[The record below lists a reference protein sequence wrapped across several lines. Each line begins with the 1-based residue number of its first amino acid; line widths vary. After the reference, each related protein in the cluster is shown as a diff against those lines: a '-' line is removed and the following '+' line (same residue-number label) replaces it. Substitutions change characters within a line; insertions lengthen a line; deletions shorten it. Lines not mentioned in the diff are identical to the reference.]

1 MAGNTPGDNSG
12 NILVEFDYNNIIV
25 VDPNKTIDAFGN
37 IRERLVDHE
46 KLVMFANL
54 EAEVLP
60 RTKLA
65 VGGSPED
72 RIRIISVAKMNFLR
86 PTEGTN
92 LTTGYYDELTGK
104 NSKNGLGDNQI
115 REQIIQPN
123 DGNKPYNKV
132 TVNNP
137 GNTSTD
143 NGLLGITS
151 IRVTT
156 NTSFIPTVSIELED
170 IQGRALFQLGDN
182 SPYAAFFNLPYPP
195 FYLTLK
201 GYYGQAIK
209 YQLNLRT
216 FNARFNSFSGNYGVT
231 LEFVGYKFNILNEI
245 SMGNLLA
252 APHMYSSRFDISKSP
267 TSVEGGNKNIESSS
281 RQTGNVTT
289 ESTNSG
295 DNVVTQI
302 VSEKGYQKV
311 VEVYSEYKAKGL
323 LDPNF
328 PELTF
333 AQLMNKLDLF
343 EQTVIN
349 SYTKVDV
356 QPLTN
361 IRAYK
366 ETLGKYYDTI
376 YGASSSW
383 YNKYINAKPIV
394 LTNGT
399 FVYALKPELDTAAQ
413 YTARGLL
420 SGYTIEYNKLLESN
434 PTLGV
439 AGPAP
444 VKNSITNDT
453 MLINV
458 SLTDIDLNK
467 TTVSLTGILA
477 PTTGDT
483 ESIKSYL
490 EQLLGQ
496 KFDVTTNTQSTTQP
510 QKSVNVIINPLYIFK
525 SNTVDSKSIPRFENL
540 IAQMEAEANRKLG
553 EYETALTAD
562 FSRKIEDS
570 TIGLGFRPTV
580 RNICAVVMASAEAFI
595 RLLDEVH
602 TNAWN
607 VKYDPIRQLAILD
620 NPSSAPGTDT
630 RENVKISTQAKSQ
643 NQGLSTSQIPV
654 YPWPQF
660 FVETPEDKKG
670 RFQLKYLADP
680 SVVDITQGYRYDKWP
695 EVEFVEEYMRG
706 LTQKFNPPIAQVPT
720 DSQSTTNIININAIE
735 YPSNGIA
742 YVNKEEVK
750 FFYEIWERQF
760 LTSNYSGFIRANA
773 NQLSQ
778 LTDLVLSSETNNI
791 VSSLG
796 VSSPYLTLKLKN
808 YNITAQNYVQTLQ
821 NFSNN
826 GTGKSYQEFIRD
838 FYVTPY
844 IKNLTENSFNIL
856 TINDLGKEPQMAAK
870 YEALEQLVQNASNN
884 PIIIDTYP
892 FTNPTWVANNMSQS
906 NSSVNNSVYNTSQV
920 LKVFKERNVI
930 SNFNSVYDYTT
941 NRPVTNF
948 SYLLV
953 TNPTTEITATN
964 LSVFYDGRKNPNN
977 FIPTEGYVN
986 FLRPS
991 TNVTTETTTT
1001 MLNTPYMVNAI
1012 QNGVYNWRKSDKYP
1026 YVQAAYLFINSLPL
1040 ASLKERYQTYGA
1052 STELDYIASCFK
1064 KFGAIHKMP
1073 YAWVLKMGSVWYRY
1087 KTYKA
1092 TGVDFIESAWDNF
1105 NYKVNF
1111 DPVTSSD
1118 TKTYK
1123 FLFDGEKSITL
1134 QSLVNNDSKIQTGF
1148 YPKVINDFNVF
1159 YNGYD
1164 LYSGYTDTEIQ
1175 TSINGGMKVF
1185 NFADSNINPTSSIFT
1200 ALGGVPKSTIQTWSV
1215 VLPNTVIDS
1224 TVSSGT
1230 CSPNQNTTSSN
1241 YFIVPSFGSPIN
1253 QVGTECLQNNVQV
1266 CPFIDNTSIYNGS
1279 VRLLWSAP
1287 NYGYFNNDEIAKPNP
1302 DAYIN
1307 KINTGNVKQ
1316 SAFKLLIDNEYS
1328 NIEEIFSVFDK
1339 SILDK
1344 FEQEFLNFSKPVTD
1358 IDLGPQ
1364 VVVPVGQSPVDEN
1377 AIYKNFQYLFR
1388 KLMLVNGNVSS
1399 TTTEYFNSLGNTQL
1413 IGFSNTIKSFLEFDV
1428 ILKYGNPA
1436 NYKRRVVDSFLASN
1450 GGTNPI
1456 VDPIE
1461 FNPYVVNSLPS
1472 TNGTV
1477 TLSQSKALYQQ
1488 PWLALETQVG
1498 FSTIE
1503 NLAYT
1508 DNGSYITD
1516 FFIDNNIEFSV
1527 DNIEL
1532 CSQLIKQYATQ
1543 KLYTPTI
1550 TSIEFKTRVQNYL
1563 NGTTE
1568 LQNIFLNQILT
1579 RVRADLPNQQELPQ
1593 KKIQSVID
1601 GQQSKVE
1608 NYEVFKAL
1616 NDKWIAGGDFTT
1628 KTLFEDFLFLDRA
1641 SRNVG
1646 DTVIIDIFALKDMLL
1661 GDKTFEESSLN
1672 MEMSVFTFLSGLLI
1686 NNKFNVMPLPAYV
1699 NFYNVQDADGTT
1711 LSQSAEGSLEFA
1723 DNMWGTFLDVDYRK
1737 SGPKLICFYAGIP
1750 SAQLDLPK
1758 GNSRFRD
1765 DAFDLRRASENPL
1778 IENQVG
1784 KKDWALSNK
1793 CVGFNVDVG
1802 TRNQNIFYS
1811 FSVSMANG
1819 KATSETVQTQLNMVD
1834 QASGR
1839 NVATQ
1844 NVGLYN
1850 LYKQRS
1856 YQCQVICLGNAL
1868 LQPTMY
1874 FNLRHVPMF
1883 NGPYLIT
1890 EVNHTIT
1897 AGQFETS
1904 FSGIRQGVYDLP
1916 SIDNLLQSINLNL
1929 LTQIE
1934 SVIKSKKDN
1943 LPDAPITDINK
1954 SAILSQTGDNAAAA
1968 TNTCTNSLNSNYNT
1982 WGDFVESATIGLNP
1996 SEMATAIRNKTSNPD
2011 LQLLIYLMCYI
2022 TTFNKDK
2029 FYGYN
2034 NNFVNA
2040 ALDTYW
2046 GASTQYFIQQQA
2058 SCVSI
2063 SGLTNGSS
2071 VVKPIANFKNV
2082 DDFLSFMV
2090 ARLTPNIT
2098 RIRYGE
2104 NGNSP
2109 IGVDKYYVC
2118 FWTPP
2123 TATNQNITS
2132 EYFDEHLTEFQTLF
2146 ETLKKGVAS
2155 AKEVGFSDVA
2165 VNGASQTSMA
2175 VQLAMAQPQNNL
2187 NTTTLPGPVCLPP
2200 SITSF
2205 SPLTG
2210 VTGTI
2215 LNITGDDL
2223 NTVTAATINGVTVT
2237 TGITINSGV
2246 NVVVIVPF
2254 SNTTIPQNNTITL
2267 SGTHGSGSSTTT
2279 FTYNPL
2285 QTTAAPP
2292 TVAPSVP
2299 PNSNTNPQQTG
2310 PVIMIEGTSYN
2321 NDSLTVIINP
2331 EYYPTGNT
2339 ALSPWNFQYTEQD
2352 TTLDYQFVRLS
2363 ATSNNQYVQ
2372 VILGQGTLTQD
2383 LDSYFVN
2390 EIKFQIDSS
2399 SIVSDFDNQS
2409 IDIPPGTTRILC
2421 KFGLT
2426 AQRVDQPNI
2435 GQEAT
2440 QWFPFSFAI

>member
-72 RIRIISVAKMNFLR
+72 RIRIVSVAKMNFLR
-86 PTEGTN
+86 PTEGTA

-104 NSKNGLGDNQI
+104 NSKNGLGVNQI

-123 DGNKPYNKV
+123 DGTKPYNKV

-137 GNTSTD
+137 GNKSTD

-151 IRVTT
+151 INVRT
-156 NTSFIPTVSIELED
+156 NTSFVPTVTMELED

-216 FNARFNSFSGNYGVT
+216 FNARFNSFSGNYQVT

-267 TSVEGGNKNIESSS
+267 TSSESPNKNIEVGVT
-281 RQTGNVTT
+281 QTGNLSSQSNN
-289 ESTNSG
+289 ST

-323 LDPNF
+323 VDPNF
-328 PELTF
+328 PEITF

-383 YNKYINAKPIV
+383 YNKYINTKPIV

-399 FVYALKPELDTAAQ
+399 FVYALKPELNIDAQ
-413 YTARGLL
+413 NTARSLL
-420 SGYTIEYNKLLESN
+420 SGYTLEYNKLLATN
-434 PTLGV
+434 PTLGT
-439 AGPAP
+439 AGASPI
-444 VKNSITNDT
+444 KNSITNDT

-458 SLTDIDLNK
+458 TLNDIDLNK
-467 TTVSLTGILA
+467 TTTSLTGILA
-477 PTTGDT
+477 PTTADT
-483 ESIKSYL
+483 ASIQSYL
-490 EQLLGQ
+490 EKLLGP
-496 KFDVTTNTQSTTQP
+496 KLEINSNTQTTTDP
-510 QKSVNVIINPLYIFK
+510 GKSVNVVVNPLFIFK
-525 SNTVDSKSIPRFENL
+525 SNTVDNRSIPRFENL

-630 RENVKISTQAKSQ
+630 MGNIPKSQQATNQ
-643 NQGLSTSQIPV
+643 NQGLSTSQVPV

-660 FVETPEDKKG
+660 FVETPDDKKG

-720 DSQSTTNIININAIE
+720 DSQATTNIININAIE

-778 LTDLVLSSETNNI
+778 LTDLVLSSETSNI

-796 VSSPYLTLKLKN
+796 VSSPYLSLKLKN

-884 PIIIDTYP
+884 PIIVDTYP
-892 FTNPTWVANNMSQS
+892 FTNPTWVAGNMSQS
-906 NSSVNNSVYNTSQV
+906 NSSVDNSVYNTNQV

-948 SYLLV
+948 SYLVV

-964 LSVFYDGRKNPNN
+964 LSVFYDTRKNPDK

-1012 QNGVYNWRKSDKYP
+1012 QNGVLNWRKSDKYP
-1026 YVQAAYLFINSLPL
+1026 YVQAAYLFLNSLPL
-1040 ASLKERYQTYGA
+1040 ASLKERYQTFGA

-1087 KTYKA
+1087 KTYKS
-1092 TGVDFIESAWDNF
+1092 TGVDFIESAWKNF
-1105 NYKVNF
+1105 DYKVNF
-1111 DPVTSSD
+1111 DPITSSD
-1118 TKTYK
+1118 TKTYT

-1134 QSLVNNDSKIQTGF
+1134 QSLVNNDSKVQTGF

-1164 LYSGYTDTEIQ
+1164 LYSGYTNTEIQ

-1185 NFADSNINPTSSIFT
+1185 NFTDSNINPTSSVLT
-1200 ALGGVPKSTIQTWSV
+1200 ALAGLPKSTIQTWSV
-1215 VLPNTVIDS
+1215 VLPDNVIDS
-1224 TVSSGT
+1224 FTYSGT
-1230 CSPNQNTTSSN
+1230 CSPNQNTTSSK

-1253 QVGTECLQNNVQV
+1253 QVNTECLQNNVQI
-1266 CPFIDNTSIYNGS
+1266 CPFVNNPSIYNGS
-1279 VRLLWSAP
+1279 VRLLWAAP

-1307 KINTGNVKQ
+1307 KIDTGNVKQ

-1344 FEQEFLNFSKPVTD
+1344 FEQEFLNFCKPVTD

-1364 VVVPVGQSPVDEN
+1364 IVVPIGQSPVDEN

-1388 KLMLVNGNVSS
+1388 KLMSVNGNLSS
-1399 TTTEYFNSLGNTQL
+1399 TTTEYFNTIGNTQL
-1413 IGFSNTIKSFLEFDV
+1413 TTFSNTIKSFLEFDV

-1461 FNPYVVNSLPS
+1461 FNPYVKNTLPS
-1472 TNGTV
+1472 TNGAI
-1477 TLSQSKALYQQ
+1477 TLTQSKANYPQA
-1488 PWLALETQVG
+1488 WFALETEVG
-1498 FSTIE
+1498 FSTIQ
-1503 NLAYT
+1503 NLVYT

-1516 FFIDNNIEFSV
+1516 FFIDNNIEFTV
-1527 DNIEL
+1527 DNIVL

-1550 TSIEFKTRVQNYL
+1550 TSTEFKTRLQTYL

-1646 DTVIIDIFALKDMLL
+1646 DTVIVDIFALKDMLL
-1661 GDKTFEESSLN
+1661 GDKKFEESSLN

-1686 NNKFNVMPLPAYV
+1686 KNKFNVMPLPAYV

-1793 CVGFNVDVG
+1793 CVGFNVDIG

-1811 FSVSMANG
+1811 FSVSMDSG

-1856 YQCQVICLGNAL
+1856 YQCQVVCLGNAL

-1897 AGQFETS
+1897 AGEFQTN

-1943 LPDAPITDINK
+1943 TPDVPITEINK
-1954 SAILSQTGDNAAAA
+1954 SALLSQTGNNAAAA
-1968 TNTCTNSLNSNYNT
+1968 TNTCTNSLNTNYST
-1982 WGDFVESATIGLNP
+1982 WGDFVESATISLTP
-1996 SEMATAIRNKTSNPD
+1996 QEMATAIKSKTSNPD
-2011 LQLLIYLMCYI
+2011 LQLLIYLMCYL

-2046 GASTQYFIQQQA
+2046 GASTQYFIQQQS
-2058 SCVSI
+2058 SCVSL
-2063 SGLTNGSS
+2063 SGSTSS
-2071 VVKPIANFKNV
+2071 TPVVKPIANFKTI

-2118 FWTPP
+2118 YWTPP
-2123 TATNQNITS
+2123 TAVNQNITP
-2132 EYFDEHLTEFQTLF
+2132 EYFDANLTQFQTLF
-2146 ETLKKGVAS
+2146 ETLNNGVKS
-2155 AKEVGFSDVA
+2155 AKEVGFTDVA
-2165 VNGASQTSMA
+2165 TNGASQISVTNQINTSA
-2175 VQLAMAQPQNNL
+2175 STNNL

-2215 LNITGDDL
+2215 LNITGNDL
-2223 NTVTAATINGVTVT
+2223 GTVTAATINGVTVT
-2237 TGITINSGV
+2237 TGITINNTV
-2246 NVVVIVPF
+2246 NIVVIVPY
-2254 SNTTIPQNNTITL
+2254 SNTTILQNNTITL
-2267 SGTHGSGSSTTT
+2267 SGTHGTGTSTTT
-2279 FTYNPL
+2279 FTYNPS
-2285 QTTAAPP
+2285 QTSAAPP
-2292 TVAPSVP
+2292 TVVPGVAP
-2299 PNSNTNPQQTG
+2299 NANTQPQQTG
-2310 PVIMIEGTSYN
+2310 PVTMVAQLQNGLYSINQAYVDVNIASPLIGTYSMLPSDIKPVLAYKVTKNIAGPN
-2321 NDSLTVIINP
+2321 NTIVKTVLKESSI
-2331 EYYPTGNT
+2331 
-2339 ALSPWNFQYTEQD
+2339 
-2352 TTLDYQFVRLS
+2352 TL
-2363 ATSNNQYVQ
+2363 N
-2372 VILGQGTLTQD
+2372 
-2383 LDSYFVN
+2383 DSYFQSPTHFY
-2390 EIKFQIDSS
+2390 IDQTQIINNITTDWQTPPSGS
-2399 SIVSDFDNQS
+2399 ETICIITINAHTTSFTAPYVTVPQS
-2409 IDIPPGTTRILC
+2409 FKVTIL
-2421 KFGLT
+2421 L
-2426 AQRVDQPNI
+2426 
-2435 GQEAT
+2435 
-2440 QWFPFSFAI
+2440 

>member
-86 PTEGTN
+86 PTEGTA

-104 NSKNGLGDNQI
+104 NAKNGLGVNQI
-115 REQIIQPN
+115 RDEIIDPN
-123 DGNKPYNKV
+123 NGTKPYNKV

-137 GNTSTD
+137 GNKSTD

-151 IRVTT
+151 INVRT
-156 NTSFIPTVSIELED
+156 NTSFIPTVTMELED

-182 SPYAAFFNLPYPP
+182 SPYSAFFNLPYPP

-216 FNARFNSFSGNYGVT
+216 FNARFNSFSGNYQVT
-231 LEFVGYKFNILNEI
+231 LEFIGYKFNILNEI
-245 SMGNLLA
+245 SMANLLA
-252 APHMYSSRFDISKSP
+252 APHMYSSRFDISKST
-267 TSVEGGNKNIESSS
+267 TSSEAPNKNVESSTK
-281 RQTGNVTT
+281 QTGNISK
-289 ESTNSG
+289 ESTNST

-302 VSEKGYQKV
+302 ISEKGYQKV

-323 LDPNF
+323 IDQNF
-328 PELTF
+328 PEITF

-343 EQTVIN
+343 EQTVIS

-366 ETLGKYYDTI
+366 ETLKNYYDDV
-376 YGASSSW
+376 YGSSTSW
-383 YNKYINAKPIV
+383 YGTYINPKPIV

-399 FVYALKPELDTAAQ
+399 FVYALKPELDTKKQ
-413 YTARGLL
+413 VEARSLL
-420 SGYTIEYNKLLESN
+420 TGYTTEYNKLLSEN
-434 PTLGV
+434 PTLGTLG
-439 AGPAP
+439 AAP
-444 VKNSITNDT
+444 IKNSITYDT

-458 SLTDIDLNK
+458 NLTDIDLAK
-467 TTVSLTGILA
+467 TTTSLTGVLA
-477 PTTGDT
+477 PNDENTK
-483 ESIKSYL
+483 SIKSYL

-496 KFDVTTNTQSTTQP
+496 KFEVTTGTQLATEP
-510 QKSVNVIINPLYIFK
+510 EKSVNVIINPLFIFK
-525 SNTVDSKSIPRFENL
+525 QNTVTNQTIPRFENL
-540 IAQMEAEANRKLG
+540 IYQIEAEANRKLSQ
-553 EYETALTAD
+553 YETALTAD
-562 FSRKIEDS
+562 FSKKIEDT
-570 TIGLGFRPTV
+570 TIGFGFRPTV

-607 VKYDPIRQLAILD
+607 VKYDPVRQLAILD

-630 RENVKISTQAKSQ
+630 KDNLKISTEANNQ
-643 NQGLSTSQIPV
+643 NQGLSTSKIPV

-680 SVVDITQGYRYDKWP
+680 SVVDITQGYLYDKWP

-720 DSQSTTNIININAIE
+720 DSQATTNIININAIE

-742 YVNKEEVK
+742 YVNKEEIK

-760 LTSNYSGFIRANA
+760 LTSNYSGFIRANT

-796 VSSPYLTLKLKN
+796 ASSPYLTLKLKN
-808 YNITAQNYVQTLQ
+808 YNITAQNYVQFLQ
-821 NFSNN
+821 NISNQ

-856 TINDLGKEPQMAAK
+856 ATNDLGKEPQMSAK
-870 YEALEQLVQNASNN
+870 YESLEQLVQNASNT

-892 FTNPTWVANNMSQS
+892 FTNPTWVSNNMSQS
-906 NSSVNNSVYNTSQV
+906 NSSVNNSVYNTTQV

-953 TNPTTEITATN
+953 TNPTTEIVATN
-964 LSVFYDGRKNPNN
+964 LSVFYDTRKNPDK

-986 FLRPS
+986 YLRPS

-1012 QNGVYNWRKSDKYP
+1012 QNGVLNWRKSDKYP
-1026 YVQAAYLFINSLPL
+1026 YVQAAYLFLNSLPL

-1052 STELDYIASCFK
+1052 ATELDYIASCFK

-1073 YAWVLKMGSVWYRY
+1073 YAWVLKMGSIWYRY
-1087 KTYKA
+1087 KTYKT
-1092 TGVDFIESAWDNF
+1092 TGVDFIDSAWDNF
-1105 NYKVNF
+1105 DYKVNF
-1111 DPVTSSD
+1111 DPITSSD

-1123 FLFDGEKSITL
+1123 FLFDGEKNVTL
-1134 QSLVNNDSKIQTGF
+1134 QSLVNNESKIQTGF
-1148 YPKVINDFNVF
+1148 YPKLINDFNVF

-1164 LYSGYTDTEIQ
+1164 LYREYTDTEIQ
-1175 TSINGGMKVF
+1175 TSINGGMKVY
-1185 NFADSNINPTSSIFT
+1185 NFKDSNINPSSSIFT
-1200 ALGGVPKSTIQTWSV
+1200 ILGGAPKSSIQTWSV
-1215 VLPNTVIDS
+1215 VLPDTIIDLGV
-1224 TVSSGT
+1224 TGT
-1230 CSPNQNTTSSN
+1230 CSPNQNTTSIS
-1241 YFIVPSFGSPIN
+1241 YFVVPSFGSSIN
-1253 QVGTECLQNNVQV
+1253 QVNMECLSNNVQIS
-1266 CPFIDNTSIYNGS
+1266 PFVNNPSIYNGS

-1287 NYGYFNNDEIAKPNP
+1287 NYGYFNNDEISKPNP

-1307 KINTGNVKQ
+1307 KINTDNVKQ
-1316 SAFKLLIDNEYS
+1316 SSFKLLINNDYS

-1344 FEQEFLNFSKPVTD
+1344 FEQEFLNFCKPVTD

-1364 VVVPVGQSPVDEN
+1364 IAVPIGQSPIDDN
-1377 AIYKNFQYLFR
+1377 AVYKNFQYLFR
-1388 KLMLVNGNVSS
+1388 KLMTINGNTSL
-1399 TTTEYFNSLGNTQL
+1399 TTAEYFNTVGNTQL
-1413 IGFSNTIKSFLEFDV
+1413 TTFSNTIKSFLEYDV

-1450 GGTNPI
+1450 GGTNTI
-1456 VDPIE
+1456 IDPIQ
-1461 FNPYVVNSLPS
+1461 FNPYVNNTLPS
-1472 TNGTV
+1472 INGGI
-1477 TLSQSKALYQQ
+1477 TLAQSKTANQNA
-1488 PWLALETQVG
+1488 WLALETEVG
-1498 FSTIE
+1498 FSTIL

-1508 DNGSYITD
+1508 NNGSYITD

-1527 DNIEL
+1527 DNIVL
-1532 CSQLIKQYATQ
+1532 NSQLIKQYATQ

-1550 TSIEFKTRVQNYL
+1550 NSSEFKTRLQTYF
-1563 NGTTE
+1563 NGTSE

-1579 RVRADLPNQQELPQ
+1579 KVRADLPNQQEVPQ

-1616 NDKWIAGGDFTT
+1616 NDKWIAGGDFTN

-1646 DTVIIDIFALKDMLL
+1646 DTIIIDIFALKDMLL
-1661 GDKTFEESSLN
+1661 GDKKFEESSLN

-1686 NNKFNVMPLPAYV
+1686 KNKFNVMPLPAYV

-1793 CVGFNVDVG
+1793 CVGFNVDIG

-1811 FSVSMANG
+1811 FSVSMDSG
-1819 KATSETVQTQLNMVD
+1819 KATSESVQTQLNMVD

-1856 YQCQVICLGNAL
+1856 YQCQVVCLGNAL

-1897 AGQFETS
+1897 AGEFQTN
-1904 FSGIRQGVYDLP
+1904 FSGIRQGIYDLP

-1934 SVIKSKKDN
+1934 SVVKNKKDGVSN
-1943 LPDAPITDINK
+1943 KPITNINK
-1954 SAILSQTGDNAAAA
+1954 SALLSQTGNNAAAA
-1968 TNTCTNSLNSNYNT
+1968 TNTCTNSLNTNYST
-1982 WGDFVESATIGLNP
+1982 WGDFVESATISLTP
-1996 SEMATAIRNKTSNPD
+1996 KEMATAIKNKTSNPD

-2022 TTFNKDK
+2022 TTFNKNK

-2046 GASTQYFIQQQA
+2046 GASTQYFIQKQS
-2058 SCVSI
+2058 SCVSL
-2063 SGLTNGSS
+2063 SGSTNDSS
-2071 VVKPIANFKNV
+2071 VVKPIANFKNI

-2090 ARLTPNIT
+2090 ARLTPNIR

-2104 NGNSP
+2104 NGSSP
-2109 IGVDKYYVC
+2109 IGIDKYYVC
-2118 FWTPP
+2118 YWTPP
-2123 TATNQNITS
+2123 TATNENITS
-2132 EYFDEHLTEFQTLF
+2132 QYFDEHLTEFKKLFDTL
-2146 ETLKKGVAS
+2146 TKGVAS
-2155 AKEVGFSDVA
+2155 AKEVGFIDVA
-2165 VNGASQTSMA
+2165 TNGASQISMINQ
-2175 VQLAMAQPQNNL
+2175 VNPLASPNNI
-2187 NTTTLPGPVCLPP
+2187 NTTTLPSTVCLPP

-2215 LNITGDDL
+2215 LNITGNDL
-2223 NTVTAATINGVTVT
+2223 STVTAATINGVTTT

-2246 NVVVIVPF
+2246 NIVVLVPF
-2254 SNTTIPQNNTITL
+2254 SNTTVIQNNTITL
-2267 SGTHGSGSSTTT
+2267 KGTHGNGTSTTI
-2279 FTYNPL
+2279 FTYNPS
-2285 QTTAAPP
+2285 QTSAAPP
-2292 TVAPSVP
+2292 TVVPGVAP
-2299 PNSNTNPQQTG
+2299 NANTQPQQTG
-2310 PVIMIEGTSYN
+2310 PVTMVSQLQNGLYSLNQAYVDVNITPSLIGTYSMLPSNIKPVLAYKVTTN
-2321 NDSLTVIINP
+2321 NTGPNNTITKTVLKESSI
-2331 EYYPTGNT
+2331 
-2339 ALSPWNFQYTEQD
+2339 
-2352 TTLDYQFVRLS
+2352 TL
-2363 ATSNNQYVQ
+2363 N
-2372 VILGQGTLTQD
+2372 
-2383 LDSYFVN
+2383 DSYFQSPTHFYIDQSQIIN
-2390 EIKFQIDSS
+2390 KITTDWQTPPLGSEIVVIITINAHSTSF
-2399 SIVSDFDNQS
+2399 VTPYVTVPQS
-2409 IDIPPGTTRILC
+2409 FKVTIQL
-2421 KFGLT
+2421 
-2426 AQRVDQPNI
+2426 
-2435 GQEAT
+2435 
-2440 QWFPFSFAI
+2440 